1 MSALSKVMGNF
12 KILAK
17 ALDTSI
23 LKQTK
28 FTGFRC
34 EEFETVSPPPPLHNS
49 LPLP

>member
-1 MSALSKVMGNF
+1 MSALSKVTGNF

-28 FTGFRC
+28 FTGFQC
-34 EEFETVSPPPPLHNS
+34 EEFATVSPPPHYS